1 MAPPKAPKIGRTA
14 IDGYW
19 SNNANLQLLIK
30 QIPVLK
36 DMLVI
41 EAPRPV
47 NKSENATTRDLCF
60 NNFLMVRE
68 ELLLVY

>member
-1 MAPPKAPKIGRTA
+1 MP
-14 IDGYW
+14 
-19 SNNANLQLLIK
+19 NF
-30 QIPVLK
+30 LK

-60 NNFLMVRE
+60 NNFLMLRE
-68 ELLLVY
+68 ELLLVF